1 MDLSMKW
8 LNDYVKT
15 DMPIKEF
22 CDGMTMSGSKVET
35 YSVQGAEITGVV
47 VGKCVAMEK
56 HPDADTLW
64 ICQIDA
70 GGEAPVQIVTSAQNV
85 FVGAY
90 VPAALNNATCYNHK
104 DMSYMK
110 IKKGK
115 LRGVPSEGMMC
126 SYEELG
132 LELSDVPYSNADGIL
147 ILNDDPDFDKMT
159 VGMDIHDALGF
170 NDTTVEFEI
179 TNNRPDCLSVLGLA
193 REASAAFDLPLNVK
207 EPEFKGV
214 DGSARDFIN
223 VEVHNTK
230 LCSRYMA
237 AVVKNVKI
245 GPSPRWMAERLKAS
259 GVRSIN
265 NFVDITNFVMLEYG
279 NPMHAFDLRY
289 VDGGRIN
296 VRNAQQGEKITILD
310 GSEVTLSPEMLIIA
324 DEKKPIA
331 VAGVMG
337 GEFSGIM
344 EDTST
349 VVFES
354 ACFDGVSVRMTAKKI
369 NKRTDASSRFEK
381 GIDPIN
387 AKAALLRALELVEE
401 LGCGE
406 VVREYIDIDNAK
418 KVPHTLKHDPDWI
431 NAHLGVNIPAEEQI
445 AIFKKLGFGYDNGT
459 VVVPNT
465 RIDIERQCDLAEEV
479 ARIYG
484 YNRIPSTL
492 PMLSSVGEVTP
503 RQRFEKKMVDVML
516 SQGFYET
523 MSFSFISPRSYEKL
537 RFDEGMKQSVAI
549 TNPLGEDT
557 SVMRTSMLPSL
568 MTAAATNLRS
578 RNLEARFFEIGRIF
592 LPNESTGEKLPVE
605 SDVLGLC
612 AYGQGEDFFTVKGA
626 VEELMDALVIDARYV
641 PVKDNK
647 TYHPGRCADIYVGDE
662 KVGTIGELHPA
673 VTDAY
678 DISCRVYCAEVN
690 IPKLFD
696 AKGEERKYK
705 PLPKYPSV
713 ARDLS
718 LVCDDNVTSDEIIEV
733 IKASAKYLESVAVF
747 DMYKGEQVP
756 EGKKSLSYKLVL
768 RRDGSMT
775 DEEADAVVA
784 KVLKALAEKNITLRA

>member
-8 LNDYVKT
+8 LNDYVKA

-35 YSVQGAEITGVV
+35 WAKQGADITNVV

-64 ICQIDA
+64 VCQIDV
-70 GGEAPVQIVTSAQNV
+70 GTEAPVQIVTSAQNV
-85 FVGAY
+85 FVGAF

-132 LELSDVPYSNADGIL
+132 LEQSDVPYTNADGIL

-193 REASAAFDLPLNVK
+193 REASATFDLPLNVK
-207 EPEFKGV
+207 EPQFKGI
-214 DGSARDFIN
+214 DGSAKDYIS
-223 VEVHNTK
+223 VDVQNTK

-245 GPSPRWMAERLKAS
+245 GPSPRWMAERLRAS

-289 VDGGRIN
+289 VDGGKIT
-296 VRNAQQGEKITILD
+296 VRNAQAGEKITILD
-310 GSEVTLSPEMLIIA
+310 GSEVALSPEMLVIA
-324 DEKKPIA
+324 DEKKPVAI
-331 VAGVMG
+331 AGVMG

-344 EDTST
+344 EDTNT

-354 ACFDGVSVRMTAKKI
+354 ACFDGVSVRLTAKKI
-369 NKRTDASSRFEK
+369 NKRTEASSRFEK

-406 VVREYIDIDNAK
+406 VVREYIDIDNAQK
-418 KVPHTLKHDPDWI
+418 IPHTLKHDPAWI
-431 NAHLGVNIPAEEQI
+431 NAHLGIDIPAEEQV
-445 AIFKKLGFGYDNGT
+445 AIFKKLGFGYENGS
-459 VVVPNT
+459 VIVPNT

-503 RQRFEKKMVDVML
+503 RQRFEKKMVEVML

-537 RFDEGMKQSVAI
+537 RFEDSLKKSVVL

-568 MTAAATNLRS
+568 MTAATTNLRS
-578 RNLEARFFEIGRIF
+578 RNLEARFFEVGRIF
-592 LPNESTGEKLPVE
+592 IPTGEKLPAE

-612 AYGQGEDFFTVKGA
+612 AYGPQEDFFTVKGA
-626 VEELMDALVIDARYV
+626 VEELLDALVVEARFV

-647 TYHPGRCADIYVGDE
+647 TYHPGRCADIFVGEE

-678 DISCRVYCAEVN
+678 DITCRVYCAELN
-690 IPKLFD
+690 IPKLF
-696 AKGEERKYK
+696 AARGEERKYK
-705 PLPKYPSV
+705 PLPKYPAV
-713 ARDLS
+713 TRDLS
-718 LVCDDNVTSDEIIEV
+718 LVCDDDVTSDEIIAV
-733 IKASAKYLESVAVF
+733 IKASAKHLESVAIF

-768 RRDGSMT
+768 RKDGSMT

-784 KVLKALAEKNITLRA
+784 KVLKSLAEKNITLRA

>member
-8 LNDYVKT
+8 LNDYVKA

-35 YSVQGAEITGVV
+35 WAKQGADITNVV

-64 ICQIDA
+64 VCQIDV
-70 GGEAPVQIVTSAQNV
+70 GTEAPVQIVTSAQNV
-85 FVGAY
+85 FVGAF

-132 LELSDVPYSNADGIL
+132 LEQSDVPYTNADGIL

-193 REASAAFDLPLNVK
+193 REASATFDLPLNVK
-207 EPEFKGV
+207 EPQFKGI
-214 DGSARDFIN
+214 DGSAKDYIS
-223 VEVHNTK
+223 VDVQNTK

-245 GPSPRWMAERLKAS
+245 GPSPRWMAERLRAS

-289 VDGGRIN
+289 VDGGKIT
-296 VRNAQQGEKITILD
+296 VRNAQAGEKITILD
-310 GSEVTLSPEMLIIA
+310 GSEVALSPEMLVIA
-324 DEKKPIA
+324 DAKKPVAI
-331 VAGVMG
+331 AGVMG

-344 EDTST
+344 EDTNT

-354 ACFDGVSVRMTAKKI
+354 ACFDGVSVRLTAKKI
-369 NKRTDASSRFEK
+369 NKRTEASSRFEK

-406 VVREYIDIDNAK
+406 VVREYIDIDNAQK
-418 KVPHTLKHDPDWI
+418 IPHTLKHDPAWI
-431 NAHLGVNIPAEEQI
+431 NAHLGIDIPAEEQV
-445 AIFKKLGFGYDNGT
+445 AIFKKLGFGYENGS
-459 VVVPNT
+459 VIVPNT

-503 RQRFEKKMVDVML
+503 RQRFEKKMVEVML

-537 RFDEGMKQSVAI
+537 RFEDSMKKSVVL

-568 MTAAATNLRS
+568 MTAATTNLRS
-578 RNLEARFFEIGRIF
+578 RNLEARFFEVGRIF
-592 LPNESTGEKLPVE
+592 IPTGEKLPAE

-612 AYGQGEDFFTVKGA
+612 AYGPQEDFFTVKGA
-626 VEELMDALVIDARYV
+626 VEELLDALVVEARFV

-647 TYHPGRCADIYVGDE
+647 TYHPGRCADIFVGEE

-678 DISCRVYCAEVN
+678 DITCRVYCAELN
-690 IPKLFD
+690 IPKLF
-696 AKGEERKYK
+696 AARGEERKYK
-705 PLPKYPSV
+705 PLPKYPAV
-713 ARDLS
+713 TRDLS
-718 LVCDDNVTSDEIIEV
+718 LVCDDDVTSDEIIAV
-733 IKASAKYLESVAVF
+733 IKASAKHLESVAIF

-768 RRDGSMT
+768 RKDGSMT

-784 KVLKALAEKNITLRA
+784 KVLKSLAEKNITLRA

>member
-8 LNDYVKT
+8 LNDYVKA

-35 YSVQGAEITGVV
+35 WTKQGADITNVV

-64 ICQIDA
+64 VCQIDV
-70 GGEAPVQIVTSAQNV
+70 GKEAPVQIVTSAQNV
-85 FVGAY
+85 FVGAF

-126 SYEELG
+126 SYEELN
-132 LELSDVPYSNADGIL
+132 LDQSDVPYSSNEGIL
-147 ILNDDPDFDKMT
+147 ILNDDPDFDKMF
-159 VGMDIHDALGF
+159 VGEDIHDALGF

-193 REASAAFDLPLNVK
+193 KEASATFNLPLNVR
-207 EPEFKGV
+207 EPQFKGV
-214 DGSARDFIN
+214 DGSASDYIS
-223 VEVHNTK
+223 VDVQNTK

-289 VDGGRIN
+289 VEGGKIN

-344 EDTST
+344 DDTNT
-349 VVFES
+349 VVFEA

-387 AKAALLRALELVEE
+387 SKAALMRALELVEE

-406 VVREYIDIDNAK
+406 VVREYIDVDNAK
-418 KVPHTLKHDPDWI
+418 KVPHTLKLDTDWI
-431 NAHLGVNIPAEEQI
+431 NEHLGTNIPAEEQI
-445 AIFKKLGFGYDNGT
+445 AIFKKLGFGYENGN
-459 VVVPNT
+459 VIVPNT
-465 RIDIERQCDLAEEV
+465 RVDIVRECDLAEEV

-484 YNRIPSTL
+484 YNEIPTTL
-492 PMLSSVGEVTP
+492 PLLSSVGEITP
-503 RQRFEKKMVDVML
+503 RQHFENKMVDCML
-516 SQGFYET
+516 AQGFYET

-537 RFDEGMKQSVAI
+537 RFSDDMKKSVVLQY
-549 TNPLGEDT
+549 PLGEDT

-568 MTAAATNLRS
+568 MTVANTNIRA
-578 RNLEARFFEIGRIF
+578 RNLEARFFELGRIF
-592 LPNESTGEKLPVE
+592 QPTDEKLPIE
-605 SDVLGLC
+605 TDVFGMC
-612 AYGQGEDFFTVKGA
+612 AYGPDEDFFTIKGA
-626 VEELMDALVIDARYV
+626 LEELLNVLVVDARFV

-647 TYHPGRCADIYVGDE
+647 TYHPGRCADIYAGDV
-662 KVGTIGELHPA
+662 KLGTVGELHPA
-673 VTDAY
+673 VAEAY
-678 DISCRVYCAEVN
+678 DISCRVYCAELN
-690 IPKLFD
+690 IPKLFE
-696 AKGEERKYK
+696 ARGEERKYK
-705 PLPKYPSV
+705 PLPKYPSTS
-713 ARDLS
+713 RDLS
-718 LVCDDNVTSDEIIEV
+718 LVCDDEVTSDEIID
-733 IKASAKYLESVAVF
+733 IIRKNAKHLESVSIF

-768 RRDGSMT
+768 RKDGSMT

>member
-8 LNDYVKT
+8 LNDYVKA

-35 YSVQGAEITGVV
+35 WTKQGADITNVV

-64 ICQIDA
+64 VCQIDV
-70 GGEAPVQIVTSAQNV
+70 GKDAPVQIVTSAQNV
-85 FVGAY
+85 FVGAF
-90 VPAALNNATCYNHK
+90 VPAALSNATCYNHK

-126 SYEELG
+126 SYEELN
-132 LELSDVPYSNADGIL
+132 LDQSDVPYSSNEGIL
-147 ILNDDPDFDKMT
+147 ILNEDPDFDKMF
-159 VGMDIHDALGF
+159 VGEDIHDALGF

-193 REASAAFDLPLNVK
+193 KEASATFNLPLNVR
-207 EPEFKGV
+207 EPQFKGV
-214 DGSARDFIN
+214 DGSASDYIS
-223 VEVHNTK
+223 VDVQNTK

-289 VDGGRIN
+289 VEGGKIN

-344 EDTST
+344 DDTNT
-349 VVFES
+349 VVFEA

-387 AKAALLRALELVEE
+387 SKAALMRALELVEE

-406 VVREYIDIDNAK
+406 VVRHRSEPRRAVQHRGDSLENREQRAERKSLIQRKLPAK
-418 KVPHTLKHDPDWI
+418 P
-431 NAHLGVNIPAEEQI
+431 
-445 AIFKKLGFGYDNGT
+445 
-459 VVVPNT
+459 
-465 RIDIERQCDLAEEV
+465 EV
-479 ARIYG
+479 ADEQPG
-484 YNRIPSTL
+484 NRVALRPAVDPA
-492 PMLSSVGEVTP
+492 PMEQPRRCLGNAPETRHQH
-503 RQRFEKKMVDVML
+503 RQRVRRGKVDEH
-516 SQGFYET
+516 F
-523 MSFSFISPRSYEKL
+523 K
-537 RFDEGMKQSVAI
+537 
-549 TNPLGEDT
+549 
-557 SVMRTSMLPSL
+557 
-568 MTAAATNLRS
+568 
-578 RNLEARFFEIGRIF
+578 
-592 LPNESTGEKLPVE
+592 
-605 SDVLGLC
+605 
-612 AYGQGEDFFTVKGA
+612 
-626 VEELMDALVIDARYV
+626 
-641 PVKDNK
+641 
-647 TYHPGRCADIYVGDE
+647 H
-662 KVGTIGELHPA
+662 
-673 VTDAY
+673 
-678 DISCRVYCAEVN
+678 RV
-690 IPKLFD
+690 
-696 AKGEERKYK
+696 
-705 PLPKYPSV
+705 
-713 ARDLS
+713 LS
-718 LVCDDNVTSDEIIEV
+718 LGI
-733 IKASAKYLESVAVF
+733 
-747 DMYKGEQVP
+747 Q
-756 EGKKSLSYKLVL
+756 
-768 RRDGSMT
+768 RRDAQHHRRRNQHRYHLRGQQKCPLQSGLS
-775 DEEADAVVA
+775 AVPQLMQEFQQA
-784 KVLKALAEKNITLRA
+784 FHVLPPYHK

>member
-8 LNDYVKT
+8 LNDYVKA

-35 YSVQGAEITGVV
+35 WSKQGADITNVV

-64 ICQIDA
+64 VCQIDVGA
-70 GGEAPVQIVTSAQNV
+70 EAPVQIVTSAQNV
-85 FVGAY
+85 FVGAF

-132 LELSDVPYSNADGIL
+132 LEQSDVPYTNADGIL

-193 REASAAFDLPLNVK
+193 KEASATFDLPLNVK
-207 EPEFKGV
+207 EPQFKGI
-214 DGSARDFIN
+214 DGSAKDYIS
-223 VEVHNTK
+223 VDVQNTK

-245 GPSPRWMAERLKAS
+245 GPSPRWMAERLRAS

-289 VDGGRIN
+289 VDGGKIT
-296 VRNAQQGEKITILD
+296 VRNAQAGEKITILD
-310 GSEVTLSPEMLIIA
+310 GSEVALSPEMLVIA
-324 DEKKPIA
+324 DEKKPVAI
-331 VAGVMG
+331 AGVMG

-344 EDTST
+344 EDTNT

-354 ACFDGVSVRMTAKKI
+354 ACFDGVSVRLTAKKI
-369 NKRTDASSRFEK
+369 NKRTEASSRFEK

-401 LGCGE
+401 LSCGE
-406 VVREYIDIDNAK
+406 VVREYIDIDNAQK
-418 KVPHTLKHDPDWI
+418 IPHTLKHDPAWI
-431 NAHLGVNIPAEEQI
+431 NAHLGIDIPAEEQV
-445 AIFKKLGFGYDNGT
+445 AIFKKLGFGYENGS
-459 VVVPNT
+459 VIVPNT

-503 RQRFEKKMVDVML
+503 RQRFEKKMVEVML

-537 RFDEGMKQSVAI
+537 RFEDSLKKSVVL

-568 MTAAATNLRS
+568 MTAATTNLRS
-578 RNLEARFFEIGRIF
+578 RNLEARFFEVGRIF
-592 LPNESTGEKLPVE
+592 IPTGEKLPAE

-612 AYGQGEDFFTVKGA
+612 AYGPQEDFFTVKGA
-626 VEELMDALVIDARYV
+626 IEELLDALVVEARFV

-647 TYHPGRCADIYVGDE
+647 TYHPGRCADIFVGEE

-678 DISCRVYCAEVN
+678 DITCRVYCAELN
-690 IPKLFD
+690 IPKLF
-696 AKGEERKYK
+696 AARGEERKYK
-705 PLPKYPSV
+705 PLPKYPAV
-713 ARDLS
+713 TRDLS
-718 LVCDDNVTSDEIIEV
+718 LVCDDDVTSDEIIAV
-733 IKASAKYLESVAVF
+733 IKASAKHLESVAIF

-768 RRDGSMT
+768 RKDGSMT

-784 KVLKALAEKNITLRA
+784 KVLKSLAEKNITLRA

>member
-8 LNDYVKT
+8 LNDYVKA

-35 YSVQGAEITGVV
+35 WSKQGADITNVV

-64 ICQIDA
+64 VCQIDVGA
-70 GGEAPVQIVTSAQNV
+70 EAPVQIVTSAQNV
-85 FVGAY
+85 FVGAF

-132 LELSDVPYSNADGIL
+132 LEQSDVPYTNADGIL

-193 REASAAFDLPLNVK
+193 REASATFDLPLNVK
-207 EPEFKGV
+207 EPQFKGI
-214 DGSARDFIN
+214 DGSAKDYIS
-223 VEVHNTK
+223 VDVQNTK

-245 GPSPRWMAERLKAS
+245 GPSPRWMAERLRAS

-289 VDGGRIN
+289 VDGGKIT
-296 VRNAQQGEKITILD
+296 VRNAQAGEKITILD
-310 GSEVTLSPEMLIIA
+310 GSEVALSPEMLVIA
-324 DEKKPIA
+324 DEKKPVAI
-331 VAGVMG
+331 AGVMG

-344 EDTST
+344 EDTNT

-354 ACFDGVSVRMTAKKI
+354 ACFDGVSVRLTAKKI
-369 NKRTDASSRFEK
+369 NKRTEASSRFEK

-406 VVREYIDIDNAK
+406 VVREYIDIDNAQK
-418 KVPHTLKHDPDWI
+418 IPHTLKHDPAWI
-431 NAHLGVNIPAEEQI
+431 NAHLGIDIPAEEQV
-445 AIFKKLGFGYDNGT
+445 AIFKKLGFGYENGS
-459 VVVPNT
+459 VIVPNT

-503 RQRFEKKMVDVML
+503 RQRFEKKMVEVML

-537 RFDEGMKQSVAI
+537 RFEDSLKKSVVL

-568 MTAAATNLRS
+568 MTAATTNLRS
-578 RNLEARFFEIGRIF
+578 RNLEARFFEVGRIF
-592 LPNESTGEKLPVE
+592 IPTGEKLPAE

-612 AYGQGEDFFTVKGA
+612 AYGPQEDFFTVKGA
-626 VEELMDALVIDARYV
+626 VEELLDALVVEARFV

-647 TYHPGRCADIYVGDE
+647 TYHPGRCADIFVGEE

-678 DISCRVYCAEVN
+678 DITCRVYCAELN
-690 IPKLFD
+690 IPKLF
-696 AKGEERKYK
+696 AARGEERKYK
-705 PLPKYPSV
+705 PLPKYPAV
-713 ARDLS
+713 TRDLS
-718 LVCDDNVTSDEIIEV
+718 LVCDDDVTSDEIIAV
-733 IKASAKYLESVAVF
+733 IKASAKHLESVAIF

-768 RRDGSMT
+768 RKDGSMT

-784 KVLKALAEKNITLRA
+784 KVLKSLAEKNITLRA

>member
-8 LNDYVKT
+8 LNDYVKA

-35 YSVQGAEITGVV
+35 WSKQGADITNVV

-64 ICQIDA
+64 VCQIDVGA
-70 GGEAPVQIVTSAQNV
+70 EAPVQIVTSAQNV
-85 FVGAY
+85 FVGAF

-132 LELSDVPYSNADGIL
+132 LEQSDVPYTNADGIL

-193 REASAAFDLPLNVK
+193 REASATFDLPLNVK
-207 EPEFKGV
+207 EPQFKGI
-214 DGSARDFIN
+214 DGSAKDYIS
-223 VEVHNTK
+223 VDVQNTK

-245 GPSPRWMAERLKAS
+245 GPSPRWMAERLRAS

-289 VDGGRIN
+289 VDGGKIT
-296 VRNAQQGEKITILD
+296 VRNAQAGEKITILD
-310 GSEVTLSPEMLIIA
+310 GSEVALSPEMLVIA
-324 DEKKPIA
+324 DEKKPVAI
-331 VAGVMG
+331 AGVMG

-344 EDTST
+344 EDTNT

-354 ACFDGVSVRMTAKKI
+354 ACFDGVSVRLTAKKI
-369 NKRTDASSRFEK
+369 NKRTEASSRFEK

-401 LGCGE
+401 RSCGE
-406 VVREYIDIDNAK
+406 VVREYIDIDNAQK
-418 KVPHTLKHDPDWI
+418 IPHTLKHDPAWI
-431 NAHLGVNIPAEEQI
+431 NAHLGIDIPAEEQV
-445 AIFKKLGFGYDNGT
+445 AIFKKLGFGYENGS
-459 VVVPNT
+459 VIVPNT

-503 RQRFEKKMVDVML
+503 RQRFEKKMVEVML

-537 RFDEGMKQSVAI
+537 RFEDSLKKSVVL

-568 MTAAATNLRS
+568 MTAATTNLRS
-578 RNLEARFFEIGRIF
+578 RNLEARFFEVGRIF
-592 LPNESTGEKLPVE
+592 IPTGEKLPAE

-612 AYGQGEDFFTVKGA
+612 AYGPQEDFFTVKGA
-626 VEELMDALVIDARYV
+626 IEELLDALVVEARFV

-647 TYHPGRCADIYVGDE
+647 TYHPGRCADIFVGEE

-678 DISCRVYCAEVN
+678 DITCRVYCAELN
-690 IPKLFD
+690 IPKLF
-696 AKGEERKYK
+696 AARGEERKYK
-705 PLPKYPSV
+705 PLPKYPAV
-713 ARDLS
+713 TRDLS
-718 LVCDDNVTSDEIIEV
+718 LVCDDDVTSDEIIAV
-733 IKASAKYLESVAVF
+733 IKASAKHLESVAIF

-768 RRDGSMT
+768 RKDGSMT

-784 KVLKALAEKNITLRA
+784 KVLKSLAEKNITLRA

>member
-8 LNDYVKT
+8 LNDYVKA

-35 YSVQGAEITGVV
+35 CSTQGADITNVV

-64 ICQIDA
+64 VCQIDVGA
-70 GGEAPVQIVTSAQNV
+70 ESPVQIVTSAQNV
-85 FVGAY
+85 FAGAY

-115 LRGVPSEGMMC
+115 LRGVVSEGMMC

-132 LELSDVPYSNADGIL
+132 LEQSDVPYTNADGIL

-179 TNNRPDCLSVLGLA
+179 TNNRPDCLSVIGLA
-193 REASAAFDLPLNVK
+193 KEAAATFNLPLNIK
-207 EPEFKGV
+207 EPRYKGV
-214 DGSARDFIN
+214 DGSAKDLIS
-223 VEVHNTK
+223 VDVQNTK

-237 AVVKNVKI
+237 AVVKNAKI

-289 VDGGRIN
+289 VEGGKIN

-310 GSEVTLSPEMLIIA
+310 GTEVTLSPEMLIIA

-387 AKAALLRALELVEE
+387 AKAALMRALELVEE

-406 VVREYIDIDNAK
+406 VVREYIDVDNAK
-418 KVPHTLKHDPDWI
+418 KVPHTLKLDTDWI
-431 NAHLGVNIPAEEQI
+431 NEHLGTNIPAEEQI
-445 AIFKKLGFGYDNGT
+445 AIFKRLGFGYENGN
-459 VVVPNT
+459 VIVPNT
-465 RIDIERQCDLAEEV
+465 RVDIVRECDLAEEV

-484 YNRIPSTL
+484 YNEIPSTL
-492 PMLSSVGEVTP
+492 PLLTSVGEVTP
-503 RQRFEKKMVDVML
+503 RQRFENSIAGAML
-516 SQGFYET
+516 AQGFYET
-523 MSFSFISPRSYEKL
+523 MSFSFISPRSYDKL
-537 RFDEGMKQSVAI
+537 RFDDEMKKSVALQY
-549 TNPLGEDT
+549 PLGEDT

-568 MTAAATNLRS
+568 MTVASTNLRA

-592 LPNESTGEKLPVE
+592 QPTDEKLPVE
-605 SDVLGLC
+605 TDVLGLC

-626 VEELMDALVIDARYV
+626 VEELLNALVIDARYV
-641 PVKDNK
+641 PVHDNK
-647 TYHPGRCADIYVGDE
+647 TYHPGRCADIYAGNI

-673 VTDAY
+673 VTEAY
-678 DISCRVYCAEVN
+678 DISSRIYCAELD
-690 IPKLFD
+690 IPKLFE

-705 PLPKYPSV
+705 PLPKYP
-713 ARDLS
+713 ALTRDLS
-718 LVCDDNVTSDEIIEV
+718 LVCDDGVTSDEIIEI
-733 IKASAKYLESVAVF
+733 IKSSAKHLESISVF

-756 EGKKSLSYKLVL
+756 EGKKSLSYNLVL
-768 RRDGSMT
+768 RKDGSMT

>member
-8 LNDYVKT
+8 LNDYVKV

-35 YSVQGAEITGVV
+35 WSTQGADITNVV
-47 VGKCVAMEK
+47 VGKCVALEK
-56 HPDADTLW
+56 HPDADSLW
-64 ICQIDA
+64 ICKLDV
-70 GGEAPVQIVTSAQNV
+70 GSGEPIQIVTSAQNM
-85 FVGAY
+85 FVGAV
-90 VPAALNNATCYNHK
+90 VPVALNGATCYNHK

-115 LRGVPSEGMMC
+115 LRGVPSDGMMC

-132 LELSDVPYSNADGIL
+132 IEQAVVPYSDNSGIL

-159 VGMDIHDALGF
+159 LGEDIHDALGF

-193 REASAAFDLPLNVK
+193 REASATFDLPLNIK
-207 EPEFKGV
+207 EPEYKGV
-214 DGSARDFIN
+214 DGSAKDYIGIN
-223 VEVHNTK
+223 VENTK

-245 GPSPRWMAERLKAS
+245 GPSPRWMADRLRAS

-289 VDGGRIN
+289 VEGGKIN
-296 VRNAQQGEKITILD
+296 VRNARQGEKITILD

-337 GEFSGIM
+337 GEYSGIM
-344 EDTST
+344 DDTQT

-387 AKAALLRALELVEE
+387 AKAALMRALELVEE

-406 VVREYIDIDNAK
+406 VVREYIDVDNAK
-418 KVPHTLKHDPDWI
+418 KTPHTMKLDADWI
-431 NAHLGVNIPAEEQI
+431 NEHLGTNIPEEEQI
-445 AIFKKLGFGYDNGT
+445 AIFKKLGFGYENGN
-459 VVVPNT
+459 VIVPNT
-465 RIDIERQCDLAEEV
+465 RMDIVRECDLAEEV

-484 YNRIPSTL
+484 YNEIPNTL
-492 PMLSSVGEVTP
+492 PLISAVGEVTP
-503 RQRFEKKMVDVML
+503 RQRFDNKMVEVML

-523 MSFSFISPRSYEKL
+523 MSFSFISPRSYDKL
-537 RFDEGMKQSVAI
+537 RFGDELKKSVVLQY
-549 TNPLGEDT
+549 PLGEDT

-568 MTAAATNLRS
+568 MTVANTNIRA

-592 LPNESTGEKLPVE
+592 TPTDDKLPIE
-605 SDVLGLC
+605 TDVLGLC
-612 AYGQGEDFFTVKGA
+612 AYGSGEDFFSVKGV
-626 VEELMDALVIDARYV
+626 VEELMEALVVDVRFV
-641 PVKDNK
+641 PVHDNK
-647 TYHPGRCADIYVGDE
+647 TYHPGRCADVYAGNV
-662 KVGTIGELHPA
+662 KVGTMGELHPA
-673 VTDAY
+673 VAEEFDMN
-678 DISCRVYCAEVN
+678 CRVYCAEFD

-696 AKGEERKYK
+696 ARGDERKYK
-705 PLPKYPSV
+705 ALPKYPAV
-713 ARDLS
+713 TRDLS
-718 LVCDDNVTSDEIIEV
+718 LVCDEEVTSDEIIDI
-733 IKASAKYLESVAVF
+733 IKKSAKHLESVSIF

-756 EGKKSLSYKLVL
+756 EGKKSLSYSLVL
-768 RRDGSMT
+768 RKDGSMT